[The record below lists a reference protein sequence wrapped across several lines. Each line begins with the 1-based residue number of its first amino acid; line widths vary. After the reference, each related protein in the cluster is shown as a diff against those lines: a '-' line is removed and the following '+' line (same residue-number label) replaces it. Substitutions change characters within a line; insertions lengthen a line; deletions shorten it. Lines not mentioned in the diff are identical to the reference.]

1 MSQLF
6 GRGRGEGN
14 RQRTGCGGGNIKI
27 IIAIVIALVSVI
39 SYFSTSQMNPVTG
52 EKQYV
57 KLDEKQEIA
66 LGLQAAPEMA
76 KNFGGQS
83 ANAEGQATVE
93 RIGKTIVAGSD
104 ANKSEYVFEFH
115 LLGDSDVINAFALPG
130 GQIFMTDALFDK
142 LKTEGEI
149 AGVLAHE
156 IGHVVGRHGAEH
168 LAKQKLTAGLT
179 GAAVI
184 AAADPENP
192 GRSRAGMAV
201 AAAVGSL
208 MTMKYGRSDELE
220 SDRLGVQFMAQSG
233 YDPNAMIQVMNVL
246 AESAK
251 GGRTPEFFSTHP
263 NPENRVAEIEKAI
276 KTEFPK
282 GLPAGLKP

>member
-6 GRGRGEGN
+6 GRGSEGG
-14 RQRTGCGGGNIKI
+14 RRRKGCGGGKAKI
-27 IIAIVIALVSVI
+27 IIAIIIALVSIV

-57 KLDEKQEIA
+57 KMDKDQEIA

-76 KNFGGQS
+76 NQFGGQS
-83 ANAEGQATVE
+83 ANAEGQATVD
-93 RIGKTIVAGSD
+93 RIGKAIVAGSD
-104 ANKSEYVFEFH
+104 AGKSEYVYEFH
-115 LLGDSDVINAFALPG
+115 LLGDSEVINAFALPG
-130 GQIFMTDALFDK
+130 GQIFMTDALFNK
-142 LKTEGEI
+142 LQTEGEI

-168 LAKQKLTAGLT
+168 LAKQNLTAGLT

-184 AAADPENP
+184 AASDPENP
-192 GRSRAGMAV
+192 GRSRTGAMV

-208 MTMKYGRSDELE
+208 VTMKYGRSDELE
-220 SDRLGVQFMAQSG
+220 SDRLGVRFMAEAG
-233 YDPNAMIQVMNVL
+233 YDPNAMIKVMKVL

-251 GGRTPEFFSTHP
+251 GGRQPEFFSTHP
-263 NPENRVAEIEKAI
+263 NPENRVEEIEKAI
-276 KTEFPK
+276 KTEFPQ
-282 GLPAGLKP
+282 GLPADLKP

>member
-1 MSQLF
+1 M
-6 GRGRGEGN
+6 
-14 RQRTGCGGGNIKI
+14 GCGGGGIKI
-27 IIAIVIALVSVI
+27 IIAIVIALVSVV
-39 SYFSTSQMNPVTG
+39 SYFSSSQMNPVTG

-57 KLDEKQEIA
+57 KMDKNEEIA

-83 ANAEGQATVE
+83 ANAEGQATVD
-93 RIGKTIVAGSD
+93 RIGKAIVAGSD
-104 ANKSEYVFEFH
+104 AKKSEYVYEFH
-115 LLGDSDVINAFALPG
+115 LLGDSEVINAFALPG
-130 GQIFMTDALFDK
+130 GQIFMTDALFNK
-142 LKTEGEI
+142 LQTEGEI

-184 AAADPENP
+184 ASSDPDSP
-192 GRSRAGMAV
+192 GGGRTGAMV
-201 AAAVGSL
+201 AMAVGSL

-220 SDRLGVQFMAQSG
+220 SDRLGVRYMAQGG
-233 YDPNAMIQVMNVL
+233 YDPNAMIKVMNVL

-251 GGRTPEFFSTHP
+251 GGRQPEFFSTHP
-263 NPENRVAEIEKAI
+263 NPENRVSEIQKAI
-276 KTEFPK
+276 KTEFPQ